1 MLCYRCGSHVP
12 DTAESCPTCGQKL
25 AAGGV
30 RQATATFS
38 RKRPA
43 TGQFENA
50 PYKPGDVVAE
60 RYTIKDV
67 VGAGPLGFVFRA
79 RDATVDVDVALKF
92 INPRLV
98 QTPDERKHFQKVL
111 RNARK
116 LSHGNLVRV
125 YEEGEEQERPYYT
138 MQFVE
143 GLTLRKIIDLRIGKG
158 SFFTLR
164 EVEPILAQICSAL
177 DSAHKVGP
185 HSDMRPENVVVL
197 PDLLKVSDWGV
208 GLAMPRLPF
217 VQALKAR
224 KGDRYLAP
232 EYTSGGEMD
241 HRADIYSVA
250 TIVGEML
257 SGLVPDGAVPELQQR
272 NPEVPPAME
281 GLYRKAL
288 NSNPLAR
295 PKSAGAFYEEFA
307 EITRRTSPPPMKP
320 RSEVVSAVPSGGR
333 PRPPVAGMGALEPRR
348 KSDSKPPPPVPDEAL
363 DEREVTQSEVRSL
376 PGTDATQRVDQA
388 EIETRSGRAEQRS
401 DETQI
406 IPTVPPPPPDDVSAP
421 IGIPPYEETGVRRV
435 PRRSMAA
442 VWLVLLT
449 ISGLGLGG
457 AGGYLLLQRMK
468 QPTAAV
474 VEDDVKP
481 DQTPDAAVVV
491 APNDTVTD
499 EQRRAEEARKLAEA
513 NAAAEAAKKAEEE
526 KKRLDAIAAAKKAEE
541 DKKKADADAA
551 AKKAADAKLAVATK
565 SNPRNEGGCA
575 DGMRFIT
582 TGSFK
587 MGTSGDDPMRGFD
600 ERNLASVEVPG
611 FCIDVYEYP
620 NRRNAA
626 PTVNVSW
633 NDAKRICEGK
643 GKRLCSEA
651 EWEKACKGPG
661 NARFPYGNQFDP
673 NACNTEDDTGE
684 DRSLAG
690 AGRFPKCRS
699 GFGIADM
706 SGNVAEWTAT
716 PYAANQ
722 DKTQK
727 GGAFDRPDY
736 AARCSARK
744 NGGPNSRSPEVG
756 FRCCADATP

>member
-1 MLCYRCGSHVP
+1 M
-12 DTAESCPTCGQKL
+12 
-25 AAGGV
+25 

-43 TGQFENA
+43 TGQFDNA
-50 PYKPGDVVAE
+50 PYKPGDVVQE
-60 RYTIKDV
+60 RYTIKDI

-79 RDATVDVDVALKF
+79 RDSNVDVDVALKF
-92 INPRLV
+92 INNRLV
-98 QTPDERKHFQKVL
+98 QTADERKTFQKVL
-111 RNARK
+111 RLARK
-116 LSHGNLVRV
+116 LSHANLVRV
-125 YEEGEEQERPYYT
+125 YEEGEELERPFYT

-158 SFFTLR
+158 SFFTVR

-185 HSDMRPENVVVL
+185 HSNIRPENIVVL
-197 PDLLKVSDWGV
+197 PDLLKVSDWGL

-232 EYTSGGEMD
+232 EYVSGGEMD

-295 PKSAGAFYEEFA
+295 PKSAGALYEEFA
-307 EITRRTSPPPMKP
+307 EITRRTSPPPMKQK
-320 RSEVVSAVPSGGR
+320 SEVQSAVPTNSGR
-333 PRPPVAGMGALEPRR
+333 PRPNVPGMSALEPRR
-348 KSDSKPPPPVPDEAL
+348 RPSDSKPPPPVPDDAL
-363 DEREVTQSEVRSL
+363 AEREVTQSEMRSL
-376 PGTDATQRVDQA
+376 PGNDATQRVDQN
-388 EIETRSGRAEQRS
+388 EINARANTRELPS

-421 IGIPPYEETGVRRV
+421 IGVPAYEETGARRA
-435 PRRSMAA
+435 PRRNLAV

-449 ISGLGLGG
+449 ISGLGLG
-457 AGGYLLLQRMK
+457 AAAANWLLQRMR
-468 QPTAAV
+468 QEPQ
-474 VEDDVKP
+474 VEDRV
-481 DQTPDAAVVV
+481 TPNDKADAAILSGQVV
-491 APNDTVTD
+491 DTKSEEQRKLD
-499 EQRRAEEARKLAEA
+499 EQKRLEAERLAMA
-513 NAAAEAAKKAEEE
+513 TAAAEAAKQAAEQKRVEEEKRKAEEARLAEE
-526 KKRLDAIAAAKKAEE
+526 KKKAE
-541 DKKKADADAA
+541 D
-551 AKKAADAKLAVATK
+551 AKKPVIAVKTN
-565 SNPRNEGGCA
+565 SRNEGGCA
-575 DGMRFIT
+575 DGMRFIAA
-582 TGSFK
+582 GAFK

-600 ERNLASVEVPG
+600 ERNLTSVEVSG
-611 FCIDVYEYP
+611 FCVDVFEYP
-620 NRRNAA
+620 NKRNAS
-626 PTVNVSW
+626 PTANVSW

-684 DRSLAG
+684 DRTIAG
-690 AGRFPKCRS
+690 AGRFAKCRS

-706 SGNVAEWTAT
+706 SGNIAEWTAT
-716 PYAANQ
+716 PYATNQ

-744 NGGPNSRSPEVG
+744 NGAPTARSPEVG
-756 FRCCADATP
+756 FRCCSDASQ